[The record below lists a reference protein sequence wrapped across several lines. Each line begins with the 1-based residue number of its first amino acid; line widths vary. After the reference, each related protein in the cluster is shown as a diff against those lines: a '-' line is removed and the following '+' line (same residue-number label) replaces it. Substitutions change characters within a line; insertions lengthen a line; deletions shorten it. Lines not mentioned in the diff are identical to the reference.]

1 MPHAHSTPD
10 EQKPSMWISDHPQA
24 TAYFRSTTLWA
35 RMLARLPGWLGGRPL
50 HSVTVGAAKGPLTSH
65 TSTALP
71 LETQLL
77 LARGKGLTEE
87 VEILQ
92 QRIEQSKSAA
102 ARIRRVA

>member
-1 MPHAHSTPD
+1 MLPAGFA
-10 EQKPSMWISDHPQA
+10 A
-24 TAYFRSTTLWA
+24 TGSASAVSRSAAVAVSPAASVGGGLLFF
-35 RMLARLPGWLGGRPL
+35 LAPGGWLGGRPL

-87 VEILQ
+87 VEVLQ